1 MSARRAR
8 RALSLVAILAAGSTL
23 LSGCF
28 LLPFLPQGGGL
39 GGSSGQEETVDT
51 HTDEDVPPE
60 LERFYTQSLTW
71 RTLGGGIDE
80 TTVEVPLDWSD
91 PEGETIEIAI
101 ARHQARNPIGSLL
114 MNPGGPGGS
123 GYDFVNYSSSYVVTQ
138 EVLDN
143 YDLIGF
149 DPRGVNMSEAVTCYT
164 DTAEQD
170 EWMYGTYDDP
180 YGSEG
185 WIEELTDRGE
195 AWVETCQENTGD
207 LLGHLDAG
215 SVARDMDV
223 IRAVLGD
230 EELHYLGYSYG
241 TYLGAVYAEL
251 FPEKV
256 GRMVLDGAVDPLVDD
271 LEALATQ
278 MAGFESAYRAFLEQ
292 CLDSGSCPFDGSVD
306 RAMAQTADL
315 LASVDGAGL
324 ESDDGRVLDSATAA
338 TGLIYNLYSESSWG
352 TLQQMLLDLQNGD
365 GQLTFDSADA
375 YNGREWGYYP
385 DNGQDIYTAVTC
397 NEGTLGT
404 DGVSPLEGLEVIR
417 ERAPFLGFFAALDD
431 YAVLD
436 VVCSNWPYPV
446 AELPTEF
453 DAEGAPPILVV
464 GTTNDPATPYASAV
478 SLADQLSSGV
488 LVTYEG
494 EGHTIYAHGVPCVDD
509 TVDAYLLDGT
519 VPDADPMC

>member
-1 MSARRAR
+1 MSVR
-8 RALSLVAILAAGSTL
+8 RALSVVAILAAGSTL

-28 LLPFLPQGGGL
+28 LLPFLPQGGL
-39 GGSSGQEETVDT
+39 GGGPVGEQETVDT
-51 HTDEDVPPE
+51 HTDEEVPAE
-60 LERFYTQSLTW
+60 FERFYTQSLTW
-71 RTLGGGIDE
+71 TTLGGGIDE
-80 TTVEVPLDWSD
+80 TTVEVPLDWD
-91 PEGETIEIAI
+91 EPEGETIEIAI
-101 ARHQARNPIGSLL
+101 ARHQARNPMGSLL

-123 GYDFVNYSSSYVVTQ
+123 GYDFVNYSASFVVTQ

-149 DPRGVNMSEAVTCYT
+149 DPRGVNMSERVTCYT

-170 EWMYGTYDDP
+170 EWMYGTYDEE
-180 YGSEG
+180 YGSAG
-185 WIEELTDRGE
+185 WLEELTERG
-195 AWVETCQENTGD
+195 ADWVETCQENTGD
-207 LLGHLDAG
+207 LMGNLDAG

-230 EELHYLGYSYG
+230 ETLHYLGYSYG

-256 GRMVLDGAVDPLVDD
+256 GRMVLDGAVDPLVGD
-271 LEALATQ
+271 LDALATQ

-292 CLDSGSCPFDGSVD
+292 CLDSGDCPLNGPVE
-306 RAMAQTADL
+306 RAMEETAEL

-338 TGLIYNLYSESSWG
+338 TGLIYNLYSEFSWG
-352 TLQQMLLDLQNGD
+352 SLQQMLADLQD
-365 GQLTFDSADA
+365 GEAQSAFDSADA
-375 YNGREWGYYP
+375 YNGREFGYYP

-397 NEGTLGT
+397 NEGSLGT
-404 DGVSPLEGLEVIR
+404 DGVSPQEGLEVIR
-417 ERAPFLGFFAALDD
+417 DKAPYLGFFAALDD

-446 AELPTEF
+446 AELPEQY

-464 GTTNDPATPYASAV
+464 GTTNDPATPYAQAV
-478 SLADQLSSGV
+478 SLAGQLSSGV

-494 EGHTIYAHGVPCVDD
+494 EGHTIYAQGVACVDD

-519 VPDADPMC
+519 VPAADPMC